1 MNNERKERKNK
12 ALETIMA
19 NLNKV
24 EGFEPEALADEYV
37 NTIDGSV
44 KYHLPVFAQKAWFL
58 LKHPQGSF
66 RYETIA
72 HNEKEAIVKCR
83 VYLNYKDEY
92 PISEATAVRRTADVF
107 GNRNISILEWAE
119 TAATGRALKNAGFG
133 LQYIE
138 DPTIEGLAPNTTA
151 DYAVGVKKK
160 EEKVKENTGEENA
173 KTSSVA
179 TPKSQPEPVQEE
191 KEVTETTKSEEPK
204 AEVVNT
210 DEAVDEA
217 DNEVVNET
225 EVIEEPI
232 TDSEEMTLEEA
243 VSYVGTYKVCKD
255 EVFGTMKPNKI
266 VWILSIADKAP
277 AKDVEAAKVIA
288 KHSPAV
294 MARLSEKGITI

>member
-24 EGFEPEALADEYV
+24 EGFEPEALADEYI

-58 LKHPQGSF
+58 LKYPQGSF
-66 RYETIA
+66 RYETIV

-83 VYLNYKDEY
+83 VYINYKDEY
-92 PISEATAVRRTADVF
+92 PISEATAVRKTADVF
-107 GNRNISILEWAE
+107 GNKNISILEWAE

-138 DPTIEGLAPNTTA
+138 DPTVEGLAPYTNA
-151 DYAVGVKKK
+151 DYAVGIKKK
-160 EEKVKENTGEENA
+160 EEKEVKENTGEEA
-173 KTSSVA
+173 VKTSSVA
-179 TPKSQPEPVQEE
+179 TPNSQPEPVQEHN
-191 KEVTETTKSEEPK
+191 EVTETTKAEEPK

-210 DEAVDEA
+210 VEANE
-217 DNEVVNET
+217 EVVKET
-225 EVIEEPI
+225 EVVED
-232 TDSEEMTLEEA
+232 TNTNNDEMTLEEA
-243 VSYVGTYKVCKD
+243 ANYVGTYKVCKD

-266 VWILSIADKAP
+266 VWLLSIADKAP

-288 KHSPAV
+288 RHTPAV
-294 MARLSEKGITI
+294 MTRLSEKGITI